1 MALTFSEISRTIFGN
16 KRIVVTEIT
25 FDSSYATGGE
35 ALTPANLGL
44 ASIDA
49 LIPSGVA
56 AAAAGAAA
64 VAVKF
69 DRTNNKLQAF
79 RVGAIAA
86 SGDPETL
93 AAASLAEVSNTI
105 SLAGLKVVA
114 VVVGS

>member
-1 MALTFSEISRTIFGN
+1 MALTVTEIARSVFGN
-16 KRIVVTEIT
+16 KRTVIAEIT

-35 ALTPANLGL
+35 ALVAADFGLSSLDAVMPA
-44 ASIDA
+44 
-49 LIPSGVA
+49 GVA

-86 SGDPETL
+86 SGDAETI
-93 AAASLAEVSNTI
+93 AAVSLAEVGSTI
-105 SLAGLKVVA
+105 SLATMKVVVLA
-114 VVVGS
+114 IGS